1 MIVAAGPSWN
11 PIADLQEM
19 LSFPF
24 MVNAFRAGSIVAV
37 LAGVMGYLM
46 VLRRQSFVGHT
57 LSLVGFPG
65 AAGAVLLGL
74 PPSYGYFAF
83 CVAGALAIAAWPGAG
98 HRGYQEESAVT
109 ATVQCFALACGLLFA
124 ALYHG
129 YLSGINALLF
139 GNFLGITTAQLA
151 LLGLVA
157 TLALLTIG
165 LVARPLVFAS
175 LDPDVARARNVPVRW
190 VSALFLV
197 LLGAATAEASQITG
211 SLLVFALLVMPAASA
226 QALTARPARAL
237 FLATA
242 IGLTVTWVGLGV
254 AFYTPYPVGFLI
266 TSFAF
271 AGFVAAR
278 AAGSGWIRR
287 RTGGQGAGPGRVG
300 SIR

>member
-1 MIVAAGPSWN
+1 MTMAAGPGWN

-19 LSFPF
+19 WSFPF

-37 LAGVMGYLM
+37 LAGVMGYFM
-46 VLRRQSFVGHT
+46 VLRRQSFAGHT
-57 LSLVGFPG
+57 LSLIGFPG

-83 CVAGALAIAAWPGAG
+83 CVAGALAIAAWPGAS
-98 HRGYQEESAVT
+98 RGGYAEESAVT

-139 GNFLGITTAQLA
+139 GNFLGITTTQVA

-157 TLALLTIG
+157 VVAVLTVG
-165 LVARPLVFAS
+165 LVSRPLVFAS
-175 LDPDVARARNVPVRW
+175 IDPEVARARNIPVRW
-190 VSALFLV
+190 ISALFLM
-197 LLGAATAEASQITG
+197 LLGAATAETSQITG
-211 SLLVFALLVMPAASA
+211 SLLVFALLVMPAATA
-226 QALTARPARAL
+226 QALTVRPTRAL
-237 FLATA
+237 FLAIA
-242 IGLTVTWVGLGV
+242 IGLTVTWLGLGV
-254 AFYTPYPVGFLI
+254 AYYTPYPVGFLI

-278 AAGSGWIRR
+278 VARYGRLR
-287 RTGGQGAGPGRVG
+287 QRTGGWRRSRRVS